1 MKNLLLFLFCT
12 FSIVGIS
19 QEQEAERI
27 EGFSEVD
34 CQDLKNNQQK
44 LPEEAVHVELE
55 QQFSEKDFQ
64 KIQNPLKN
72 RFQKSFQRVAKS
84 KKNLIK
90 KRSGIDLSGLALILG
105 LLVMISGFVFFILAV
120 YTFWWMWIIG
130 VAALILGFLIMCI
143 FPAVEG
149 GGMSWLGPIL
159 MLILAGIG
167 GGAILAVWGIVEL
180 IKWLVG

>member
-1 MKNLLLFLFCT
+1 MKNLLLFLFCA
-12 FSIVGIS
+12 FSINGIS

-27 EGFSEVD
+27 EKSSEGE
-34 CQDLKNNQQK
+34 CQDLKNNQEN
-44 LPEEAVHVELE
+44 LVEEAVQFEVER
-55 QQFSEKDFQ
+55 QFSEKIFP
-64 KIQNPLKN
+64 KIQRPLKD
-72 RFQKSFQRVAKS
+72 RFQNSFQRVAKA

-90 KRSGIDLSGLALILG
+90 KSSGIDLSGLALIIG

-159 MLILAGIG
+159 MLILAGIT

-180 IKWLVG
+180 IKWLVA